1 MDCVREKLTSGS
13 VMVAAEENH
22 PSGGDLLPQNP
33 SMDSSDEAEAYH
45 SNQTCSPRKTSASS
59 NISSSEIIIDRESTS
74 YSESFKFQFNGGKNC
89 LPVNTE
95 EQEKSEV
102 ASEQTSLLG
111 YCKEGGERI
120 LVYVFMAHA
129 SLHNDLHGKNKAL
142 KEKLD
147 WVKRVTIAVQ
157 AARETLQENSG
168 ILTDIPTE
176 NEILGIS
183 RGISED
189 IPRKHKIWFPR
200 NIPTEFRENIN
211 PSEYS
216 YGIPRKN
223 VFLGKNR

>member
-33 SMDSSDEAEAYH
+33 SMDSFQMVGNSSSVICPHGGGSELSSLKAEAYH
-45 SNQTCSPRKTSASS
+45 SNQTCSPHKTSASS

-157 AARETLQENSG
+157 AAR
-168 ILTDIPTE
+168 
-176 NEILGIS
+176 
-183 RGISED
+183 
-189 IPRKHKIWFPR
+189 
-200 NIPTEFRENIN
+200 
-211 PSEYS
+211 
-216 YGIPRKN
+216 
-223 VFLGKNR
+223 

>member
-1 MDCVREKLTSGS
+1 MKENTQVPSDDHSNGGRSLATIPDSSGPGQIQSCCVNPVDMDCVREKLTSGS

-102 ASEQTSLLG
+102 ATFLVTAKKVEKGFWYMCLWHMPHCTTIFM
-111 YCKEGGERI
+111 ERT
-120 LVYVFMAHA
+120 
-129 SLHNDLHGKNKAL
+129 
-142 KEKLD
+142 
-147 WVKRVTIAVQ
+147 R
-157 AARETLQENSG
+157 
-168 ILTDIPTE
+168 P
-176 NEILGIS
+176 
-183 RGISED
+183 
-189 IPRKHKIWFPR
+189 
-200 NIPTEFRENIN
+200 
-211 PSEYS
+211 
-216 YGIPRKN
+216 
-223 VFLGKNR
+223 